1 MAPKRDTPAMRQYK
15 QFKERHP
22 DCLLFFRMGDF
33 YELFFED
40 AVTAHKAL
48 GITLTK
54 RTEGVP
60 MAGVPYHSADGY
72 LARLIAQGFRVAV
85 CDQIQDPKQ
94 AKGIV
99 ERAVTRVITPG
110 TLIDDAL
117 LEGDA
122 PNTLACVRLPEREG
136 EPASYCF
143 VELSTGEF
151 VLGSCAECELI
162 DELARV
168 GVRELLY
175 AEADSGEPPAPVDRL
190 RTALGVPATP
200 RPSWHFRPSEALEAL
215 TEHYGV
221 RTLSGFGIEDDDP
234 AVLPAGVIL
243 RYLHETQATDRDGTP
258 TSEGASSGTAFALA
272 QSARRSLAHLS
283 TPRTVARGRHMAIDA
298 PTLRA
303 LEIERTIRGGQSD
316 GSLVGIFARV
326 GGRGGGGGCAT
337 PMGRRLLRD
346 WLTAPCAELEEI
358 ERRQSCVATL
368 VEDERTHTELA
379 ERLEPVQD
387 VPRIVARVGLGRATP
402 RDIVALG
409 QSLAALAPLRET
421 LTGADAFASD
431 TAALDELREALAPL
445 AESIVTRCVESP
457 PSHMREGGLFSD
469 GIDPELDESRSL
481 ERDASAHLAAYQ
493 KELIEEHGLPNL
505 KVGYNRVFGYY
516 IELPSA
522 QAERAPDIFTRKQTL
537 KNAERYITPELKEFE
552 EKVLDA
558 GERAIRREQLLFS
571 DLCDAIASVNEPSN
585 RFARTI
591 ARLDALSC
599 FAHKARRRNWVRPEM
614 GDSPDVRIVQGRHP
628 VLDEIDDLE
637 FVPND
642 VCLGA
647 ADDTGEPCA
656 RLALITG
663 PNMAGKSTYIRQVA
677 LLTILAHTGS
687 FVPAESARIGLT
699 DRVFARIGA
708 DDALHLGR
716 STFMVEMIET
726 ANILNNATEK
736 SLVILDEIG
745 RGTST
750 LDGLSLAWAIAE
762 HLACVGGCHG
772 TDQLGPRT
780 LFATH
785 YHELTD
791 LADLHAGRIANL
803 HVSVREWGDS
813 IVFLH
818 RILPGRT
825 NSSYGIHVA
834 KLAGMPDSVSGRAG
848 ELLESLSVARGNET
862 TARQASERL
871 ASAAPNDQLSLFT
884 EFVPHPAIERLRE
897 LKLESMS
904 PMDAFDALRELRTE
918 IDNGATQ
925 EGAT

>member
-85 CDQIQDPKQ
+85 CDQIQDPKE

-122 PNTLACVRLPEREG
+122 PNTLACVSLGDREG
-136 EPASYCF
+136 EASSYCL

-151 VLGSCAECELI
+151 HIGACPEPELI
-162 DELARV
+162 DELARA

-175 AEADSGEPPAPVDRL
+175 CETEHGDPPASIEQL
-190 RTALGVPATP
+190 RVAIGVPATA
-200 RPSWHFRPSEALEAL
+200 RPSWHFRPAEALEAL
-215 TEHYGV
+215 TEHYKV
-221 RTLSGFGIEDDDP
+221 RTLSGFGIEDGHP
-234 AVLPAGVIL
+234 GVRPAGVTM
-243 RYLHETQATDRDGTP
+243 RYLHETQATERDGTP
-258 TSEGASSGTAFALA
+258 TSEGASSGTAFAQA

-283 TPRTVARGRHMAIDA
+283 PIRLLARNTHMAIDA

-316 GSLVGIFARV
+316 GSLLGIFARI
-326 GGRGGGGGCAT
+326 GGKPGCAT

-346 WLTAPCAELEEI
+346 WLTAPCVELTEI

-368 VEDERTHTELA
+368 IEDARTHDELA

-421 LTGADAFASD
+421 LTGASAFAD
-431 TAALDELREALAPL
+431 DLIALDELREALAPL
-445 AESIVTRCVESP
+445 ADSIVSRCVESP

-469 GIDPELDESRSL
+469 GIDTELDESRSL
-481 ERDASAHLAAYQ
+481 ERDASSHLAAYQ
-493 KELIEEHGLPNL
+493 KQLIDDHGLPNL

-516 IELPSA
+516 IELPAA
-522 QAERAPDIFTRKQTL
+522 QAMRAPDTFTRKQTL

-558 GERAIRREQLLFS
+558 GERAVRREQLLFGE
-571 DLCDAIASVNEPSN
+571 LCEAIASVNEPAN
-585 RFARTI
+585 RFARSV

-599 FAHKARRRNWVRPEM
+599 FAHKARRHGWTRPEM
-614 GDSPDVRIVQGRHP
+614 LDSPDVQIVQGRHP
-628 VLDEIDDLE
+628 VLDEIDELE

-642 VCLGA
+642 VRLGA
-647 ADDTGEPCA
+647 TDDAGEPCA

-687 FVPAESARIGLT
+687 FVPAESAQIGLT

-726 ANILNNATEK
+726 ANILNNATDR

-762 HLACVGGCHG
+762 HLARIETH
-772 TDQLGPRT
+772 DSPEQLGPRT

-791 LADLHAGRIANL
+791 LADLHIGRIANL
-803 HVSVREWGDS
+803 HVAVREWGES

-834 KLAGMPDSVSGRAG
+834 KLAGMPESVSGRAG
-848 ELLESLSVARGNET
+848 ELLDSLSVARGSET
-862 TARQASERL
+862 TAREAVERTTGR
-871 ASAAPNDQLSLFT
+871 APSDQLSLFT

-904 PMDAFDALRELRTE
+904 PLEAFDALREIRANIE
-918 IDNGATQ
+918 NGRAH
-925 EGAT
+925 EGTP